1 FFLHLQHAPF
11 PTSIK
16 ESFHRSYQLSQECFA
31 ICFTL
36 TACFNN
42 SPTIPITEHKIQDSV
57 NQDIE
62 APFQKS
68 FNENRNLPENYVAP
82 RVSIDSIYAQEQ
94 LIDLLENWNKA
105 INQQDLAALS
115 SLYAP
120 QVTYYTKKLSKE
132 QLLSKKEKYF
142 VKSPNYQQKIKE
154 VTIEYSKDK
163 ANIIRCLFLKL
174 FDRNGKQDS
183 VFSLIEF
190 DSRQEPFLITKES
203 DRISEWQK
211 AKKTPAKME
220 LPKGKHYFSYD
231 YLEDKRNDNVTAWDF
246 INCSHSLSIDNSTEE
261 IELSFSM
268 NYGPG
273 SSYRF
278 FIKSVQISEGIISFE
293 GMDEDIWLNRIE
305 DGDTIPARFLTLY
318 QFKILD
324 FHTLVELDKDYN
336 VATYYHRNNYTR
348 PKEGL

>member
-1 FFLHLQHAPF
+1 MHALKIF
-11 PTSIK
+11 V
-16 ESFHRSYQLSQECFA
+16 

-42 SPTIPITEHKIQDSV
+42 PPTTPEPKNQDSI
-57 NQDIE
+57 DISSSS
-62 APFQKS
+62 KS
-68 FNENRNLPENYVAP
+68 FKVNNKLPENYVAP
-82 RVSIDSIYAQEQ
+82 HVSIDSIYSQEQ
-94 LIDLLENWNKA
+94 LIGLLENWNKA

-132 QLLSKKEKYF
+132 QLLSKKEKHF

-154 VTIEYSKDK
+154 VDIEYSEEK
-163 ANIIRCLFLKL
+163 ANIIRCSFSKS
-174 FDRNGKQDS
+174 FDRNGKQDT

-190 DSRQEPFLITKES
+190 DSKQEPFLIIKES
-203 DRISEWQK
+203 DQISEWQK
-211 AKKTPAKME
+211 AKKTTAQIE
-220 LPKGKHYFSYD
+220 FPKGEHYFTYN
-231 YLEDKRNDNVTAWDF
+231 YLRDQRNGRGGASGWDF
-246 INCSHSLSIDNSTEE
+246 ISCSHSLSINNSTEE
-261 IELSFSM
+261 IDLSFSV

-278 FIKSVQISEGIISFE
+278 FIKNAQISNGIISFE
-293 GMDEDIWLNRIE
+293 GMGMDGFDEDIWYQRME
-305 DGDTIPARFLTLY
+305 DGDTIPSRLLTPY

-324 FHTLVELDKDYN
+324 FHTVVELNEDYN
-336 VATYYHRNNYTR
+336 RATYYQRASYTR